1 MKISIRNTI
10 DSIIKIGLIIIL
22 ILSFNSVYLREWT
35 GASLKNTTDIWVL
48 SVSLIAFYIVFNL
61 NSFVKIFSRKKSI
74 YSLMIYLALFFISYI
89 FVNKSGPSLTTFVR
103 FYGVFMPLSIV
114 YFLII
119 DVTFSSFLK
128 RLSNIIYILM
138 IGTSILWLIGP
149 VLGIIGSNGQKLV
162 YWGQYRYYDGY
173 CGLLFT
179 YYRGTMNLLG
189 REVLKNT
196 SIFTE
201 APMSGMIFTLG
212 YALYLSI
219 DVKRNRPKIISYLIC
234 IATTGSTTSIILSVL
249 IFVYDT
255 YKETIL
261 NRLKRYRDNKVY
273 YLTLFFGGIIIIVFG
288 TIFIRY
294 MLQQKATT
302 SSNSYNDHFSD
313 FINGIQLI
321 GKYIFTGVGM
331 DSELNY
337 INHTSGAIRVLTQG
351 GLLFFTLYLIP
362 FIALFRKS
370 RDKKNRNFKIFV
382 FTLGVQF
389 VLVIC
394 QDTLLFLFLLAMGYA
409 MLFNSRKE
417 KKCITSRRY
426 DEI

>member
-1 MKISIRNTI
+1 MKISIRKTTN
-10 DSIIKIGLIIIL
+10 SIIEVGLIIIL
-22 ILSFNSVYLREWT
+22 ILSFNSVYLREWS
-35 GASLKNTTDIWVL
+35 GDSLKNTSNIWLL

-61 NSFVKIFSRKKSI
+61 NSFVKIFSKKKFI
-74 YSLMIYLALFFISYI
+74 YSLMTYFALFFVSYI

-103 FYGVFMPLSIV
+103 FYGIFMPLSIV
-114 YFLII
+114 YFLIK
-119 DVTFSSFLK
+119 DVTINSFLK
-128 RLSNIIYILM
+128 LLSNIIYILM
-138 IGTSILWLIGP
+138 IGSSILWLIGP
-149 VLGIIGSNGQKLV
+149 VLGIISSNGQKFV
-162 YWGQYRYYDGY
+162 YWGQYRYYDSY

-201 APMSGMIFTLG
+201 SPMSGMIFTLG
-212 YALYLSI
+212 YAIYLSI
-219 DVKRNRPKIISYLIC
+219 NVKRNRPKIISYLIC

-249 IFVYDT
+249 IFVYDS

-261 NRLKRYRDNKVY
+261 NRLKRYRDNKAY
-273 YLTLFFGGIIIIVFG
+273 YLTLFFGGTIIIVFG

-294 MLQQKATT
+294 MLKQKAIT
-302 SSNSYNDHFSD
+302 SSNSYNNHFSD
-313 FINGIQLI
+313 FFNGVQLI

-337 INHTSGAIRVLTQG
+337 INYTSGMIRVLTQG
-351 GLLFFTLYLIP
+351 GLLFFALYLIP
-362 FIALFRKS
+362 FIALFRRS
-370 RDKKNRNFKIFV
+370 RDKTNGNFMIFV

-409 MLFNSRKE
+409 MLFNSWKE
-417 KKCITSRRY
+417 KKCITT
-426 DEI
+426 